1 MMDREKGKV
10 LKNFWKEKEK
20 RMRMR
25 KEESIAWVG
34 NCNKG

>member
-1 MMDREKGKV
+1 LDREKEKV

-25 KEESIAWVG
+25 KEEGIARVG